1 MLVALTGGI
10 GSGKSTIA
18 RELRARGYAVYD
30 TDTEAKHLIVSNP
43 VVRSQV
49 EYLLGS
55 DVFDGDTYLTR
66 LVAKQIF
73 HHPDLR
79 LRLNAIV
86 HPAVAFHLRHWAQE
100 QGERP
105 CFVESAIL
113 FESGLDALCDRIV
126 VVDAPEEIRIRRVL
140 MRDYRGDSS
149 PANIAQIRQ
158 RIAAQS
164 TAHPTETAQKSPA
177 QTAPSHD
184 PAADSSRPSPN
195 RNVSP
200 SAHRRDIPVLTL
212 VNDGTIP
219 VPRLVDTLLSS
230 IL

>member
-1 MLVALTGGI
+1 MLVGLTGGI

-43 VVRSQV
+43 LVRSQV

-86 HPAVAFHLRHWAQE
+86 HPAVAFHLRRWAQE

-126 VVDAPEEIRIRRVL
+126 IVDAPEEIRIRRVL

-164 TAHPTETAQKSPA
+164 PA
-177 QTAPSHD
+177 QTAPSPD
-184 PAADSSRPSPN
+184 
-195 RNVSP
+195 RNASP
-200 SAHRRDIPVLTL
+200 SAHRRDIPLLTL
-212 VNDGTIP
+212 VNDGTTP

>member
-30 TDTEAKHLIVSNP
+30 TDTEAKRLIVSNP
-43 VVRSQV
+43 LVRSQV

-86 HPAVAFHLRHWAQE
+86 HPAVAFHLRRWAQE
-100 QGERP
+100 QGEHL

-126 VVDAPEEIRIRRVL
+126 IVDAPEEIRIRRVL
-140 MRDYRGDSS
+140 MRDYRGDFS

-164 TAHPTETAQKSPA
+164 PA
-177 QTAPSHD
+177 QTAPSPA
-184 PAADSSRPSPN
+184 PAA
-195 RNVSP
+195 SP
-200 SAHRRDIPVLTL
+200 SATRRDIPVLTL
-212 VNDGTIP
+212 VNDGTTP

>member
-1 MLVALTGGI
+1 MLVGLTGGI

-43 VVRSQV
+43 LVRSQV

-86 HPAVAFHLRHWAQE
+86 HPAVAFHLRRWAQE

-126 VVDAPEEIRIRRVL
+126 IVDAPEEIRIRRVL

-164 TAHPTETAQKSPA
+164 PA
-177 QTAPSHD
+177 QTAPSPD
-184 PAADSSRPSPN
+184 
-195 RNVSP
+195 RNASP
-200 SAHRRDIPVLTL
+200 SAPRRDILVLTL
-212 VNDGTIP
+212 VNDGTTP

>member
-1 MLVALTGGI
+1 MLVGLTGGI

-30 TDTEAKHLIVSNP
+30 TDTEAKRLIVSNP
-43 VVRSQV
+43 LVRSQV

-86 HPAVAFHLRHWAQE
+86 HPAVAFHLRRWAQE
-100 QGERP
+100 QGEHP

-126 VVDAPEEIRIRRVL
+126 IVDAPEEIRIRRVL

-164 TAHPTETAQKSPA
+164 PAHPTETDLKSPA
-177 QTAPSHD
+177 QTAPSPD
-184 PAADSSRPSPN
+184 
-195 RNVSP
+195 RNASP
-200 SAHRRDIPVLTL
+200 SAHRRDIPLLTL
-212 VNDGTIP
+212 VNDGTTP

>member
-1 MLVALTGGI
+1 MLVGLTGGI

-30 TDTEAKHLIVSNP
+30 TDTEAKRLIVSNP
-43 VVRSQV
+43 LVRSQV

-86 HPAVAFHLRHWAQE
+86 HPAVAFHLRRWAQE
-100 QGERP
+100 QGEHP

-126 VVDAPEEIRIRRVL
+126 IVDAPEEIRIRRVL

-164 TAHPTETAQKSPA
+164 PA
-177 QTAPSHD
+177 SAP
-184 PAADSSRPSPN
+184 DSSRHAPD
-195 RNVSP
+195 RNASP
-200 SAHRRDIPVLTL
+200 SAPCRDIPRLTL
-212 VNDGTIP
+212 VNDGTTP

>member
-18 RELRARGYAVYD
+18 RELCARGYAVYD
-30 TDTEAKHLIVSNP
+30 TDTEAKRLIVSNP
-43 VVRSQV
+43 LVRSQV

-126 VVDAPEEIRIRRVL
+126 IVDAPEEIRIQRVL

-164 TAHPTETAQKSPA
+164 PA
-177 QTAPSHD
+177 QTAPSPD
-184 PAADSSRPSPN
+184 
-195 RNVSP
+195 RNASP

-212 VNDGTIP
+212 VNDGTTP

>member
-30 TDTEAKHLIVSNP
+30 TDTEAKRLIVSNP
-43 VVRSQV
+43 LVRSQV

-55 DVFDGDTYLTR
+55 EVFDGDTYLTR

-126 VVDAPEEIRIRRVL
+126 IVDAPEEIRIRRVL

-164 TAHPTETAQKSPA
+164 PAHPTGTAQKSPA
-177 QTAPSHD
+177 PSAPSPD
-184 PAADSSRPSPN
+184 
-195 RNVSP
+195 RNASP
-200 SAHRRDIPVLTL
+200 SAPRRDIPVLTL
-212 VNDGTIP
+212 VNDGTTP

>member
-1 MLVALTGGI
+1 MLVGLTGGI

-43 VVRSQV
+43 LVRSQV

-86 HPAVAFHLRHWAQE
+86 HPAVAFHLRRWAQE

-126 VVDAPEEIRIRRVL
+126 IVDAPEEIRIRRVL

-164 TAHPTETAQKSPA
+164 PA
-177 QTAPSHD
+177 QTAPSPD
-184 PAADSSRPSPN
+184 
-195 RNVSP
+195 RNASP
-200 SAHRRDIPVLTL
+200 SAPRRDILVLTL
-212 VNDGTIP
+212 VNDGTTP
-219 VPRLVDTLLSS
+219 VPLLVDTLLSS

>member
-30 TDTEAKHLIVSNP
+30 TDTEAKRLIVSNP
-43 VVRSQV
+43 LVRSQV

-55 DVFDGDTYLTR
+55 EVFDGDTYLTR

-86 HPAVAFHLRHWAQE
+86 HPAVAFHLRRWAQE

-126 VVDAPEEIRIRRVL
+126 IVDAPEEIRIRRVL

-164 TAHPTETAQKSPA
+164 PA
-177 QTAPSHD
+177 QTAPSPD
-184 PAADSSRPSPN
+184 
-195 RNVSP
+195 RNASP
-200 SAHRRDIPVLTL
+200 SAHRRDIPLLTL
-212 VNDGTIP
+212 VNDGTTP

>member
-1 MLVALTGGI
+1 MLVGLTGGI

-18 RELRARGYAVYD
+18 RELHARGYAVYD
-30 TDTEAKHLIVSNP
+30 TDTEAKRLIVSNP
-43 VVRSQV
+43 LVRSQV

-86 HPAVAFHLRHWAQE
+86 HPAVAFHLRRWAQE

-113 FESGLDALCDRIV
+113 FESGLDALCDRLVI
-126 VVDAPEEIRIRRVL
+126 VDAPEEIRIQRVL
-140 MRDYRGDSS
+140 MRDYRGDAS

-164 TAHPTETAQKSPA
+164 PA
-177 QTAPSHD
+177 QTAPSPD
-184 PAADSSRPSPN
+184 
-195 RNVSP
+195 RNASP
-200 SAHRRDIPVLTL
+200 SAPRRDIPRLTL
-212 VNDGTIP
+212 VNDGTTP

>member
-30 TDTEAKHLIVSNP
+30 TDTEAKRLIVSNP
-43 VVRSQV
+43 LVRSQV

-100 QGERP
+100 QGEHP

-126 VVDAPEEIRIRRVL
+126 IVDAPEEIRIRRVL

-164 TAHPTETAQKSPA
+164 PTPS
-177 QTAPSHD
+177 APSPD
-184 PAADSSRPSPN
+184 
-195 RNVSP
+195 RNASP
-200 SAHRRDIPVLTL
+200 STPRRDIPRLTL
-212 VNDGTIP
+212 VNDGTTP